1 VEPAGAWLTLRSAG
15 KCSPLRGFW
24 SKTMYEP
31 RRISRSSYVSVRGL
45 RYRIRCWGP
54 EEGEPFVLLHGG
66 RDASA
71 TFQFMV
77 DCFERDWRIVA
88 PDWRG
93 HGKSERAPQGYWF
106 PDYLADLDAIL
117 EQFFPGRPVP
127 LAGHSLG
134 GNAACTYA
142 GLRPGRVSR
151 LISLDGFGLPDLGP
165 QAAPA
170 QLRRWLAGWRQPP
183 QQHSTYASIEEMAA
197 RLAQANPRLDKGKA
211 LFLAS
216 ELRERLPDGRYTWDF
231 DPLHRAPFA
240 TLHRRAEWA
249 ACLAL
254 VQAPTLFIGSDLPF
268 PPALRDEPEGL
279 AARAAAIPHARF
291 ERVAGAGHNLHHDE
305 PEAVAR
311 LVEGFLAAE

>member
-1 VEPAGAWLTLRSAG
+1 
-15 KCSPLRGFW
+15 
-24 SKTMYEP
+24 MYKP
-31 RRISRSSYVSVRGL
+31 RKLSRSSYLPVRGL

-54 EEGEPFVLLHGG
+54 EAGAPLILLHGG

-93 HGKSERAPQGYWF
+93 HGKSGRAPQGYWF

-117 EQFFPGRPVP
+117 EALFPGEPVP

-142 GLRPGRVSR
+142 GLRPERVSR
-151 LISLDGFGLPDLGP
+151 LSFHDGFGLPDLGAE
-165 QAAPA
+165 AAPA
-170 QLRRWLAGWRQPP
+170 QLRRWLAGWREPP
-183 QQHSTYASIEEMAA
+183 RGHFSCEASPKMAA
-197 RLAQANPRLDKGKA
+197 RLRQANPRLGEGKS

-216 ELRERLPDGRYTWDF
+216 ELSERLPDGRFTWDF

-254 VQAPTLFIGSDLPF
+254 VRAPTLFIASDLPF
-268 PPALRDEPEGL
+268 PPPLRDEPEGL
-279 AARAAAIPHARF
+279 AARAAAIPGARF
-291 ERVAGAGHNLHHDE
+291 ERIAGTGHNLHHDE
-305 PEAVAR
+305 PGAVAR
-311 LVEGFLAAE
+311 LVEGFLTEA

>member
-1 VEPAGAWLTLRSAG
+1 
-15 KCSPLRGFW
+15 
-24 SKTMYEP
+24 MYKP
-31 RRISRSSYVSVRGL
+31 RRLPRSFFLPIRGL
-45 RYRIRCWGP
+45 RYHVRRWGP
-54 EEGEPFVLLHGG
+54 EAGEPLILLHGG

-77 DCFERDWRIVA
+77 DCFERDWGIVA

-117 EQFFPGRPVP
+117 EALFPGQPVP
-127 LAGHSLG
+127 LVGHSLG

-151 LISLDGFGLPDLGP
+151 LVSLDGFGLPDLGP

-170 QLRRWLAGWRQPP
+170 QLQRWLAGWREPP
-183 QQHSTYASIEEMAA
+183 PPHKTYASVADMAA
-197 RLAQANPRLDKGKA
+197 RLRQANPRLDEAKS

-216 ELRERLPDGRYTWDF
+216 GLSERLADGRFTWDF
-231 DPLHRAPFA
+231 DPRHRAPFA

-254 VQAPTLFIGSDLPF
+254 VRAPGAVHRLGPAVPAGTTGRARRAGGAGRGHSGC
-268 PPALRDEPEGL
+268 ALR
-279 AARAAAIPHARF
+279 ARRGHRPQPAPRRARDTRRAGGGIPHR
-291 ERVAGAGHNLHHDE
+291 RLSGVRGVAA
-305 PEAVAR
+305 
-311 LVEGFLAAE
+311 F

>member
-1 VEPAGAWLTLRSAG
+1 MRLCGAEVG
-15 KCSPLRGFW
+15 EK
-24 SKTMYEP
+24 MYRP
-31 RRISRSSYVSVRGL
+31 QRVSRSLRLAVRGL
-45 RYRIRCWGP
+45 SYHIRCWGP
-54 EEGEPFVLLHGG
+54 EAGEPFALLHGG

-77 DCFERDWRIVA
+77 DCFERDWLIVA

-117 EQFFPGRPVP
+117 EQLFPGRPVP
-127 LAGHSLG
+127 LVGHSLG

-142 GLRPGRVSR
+142 GLRPERVSR
-151 LISLDGFGLPDLGP
+151 LVSLDGFGLPDLGP

-170 QLRRWLAGWRQPP
+170 QLQRWLAGWREPP
-183 QQHSTYASIEEMAA
+183 PPHKTYASVAEMAA
-197 RLAQANPRLDKGKA
+197 RLRQANRRLDEAKS

-216 ELRERLPDGRYTWDF
+216 ELSERLPDGRSTWDF

-240 TLHRRAEWA
+240 TLHRKAEWA

-254 VQAPTLFIGSDLPF
+254 VRAPALFIGSDLPF

-279 AARAAAIPHARF
+279 AARAAAIPGARF
-291 ERVAGAGHNLHHDE
+291 ERIAGTGHNLHHDE

-311 LVEGFLAAE
+311 LVEGFLAEG

>member
-1 VEPAGAWLTLRSAG
+1 MYNPRRVSRSLTLVA
-15 KCSPLRGFW
+15 
-24 SKTMYEP
+24 
-31 RRISRSSYVSVRGL
+31 RGL
-45 RYRIRCWGP
+45 RHHLRCWGP
-54 EEGEPFVLLHGG
+54 ETGKPLILLHGG

-77 DCFERDWRIVA
+77 DCFKSDWRIVA

-93 HGKSERAPQGYWF
+93 HGKSERAAQGYWF

-117 EQFFPGRPVP
+117 EALFPATPV
-127 LAGHSLG
+127 LLVGHSLG

-142 GLRPGRVSR
+142 GLRPERVSR

-165 QAAPA
+165 HAAPA
-170 QLRRWLAGWRQPP
+170 QLQRWLTGWREPLPP
-183 QQHSTYASIEEMAA
+183 HKTYASVADMAA
-197 RLAQANPRLDKGKA
+197 RLRQANPRLDEAKS
-211 LFLAS
+211 LFLAR
-216 ELRERLPDGRYTWDF
+216 ELSERLPDGRYTWDF
-231 DPLHRAPFA
+231 DPRHRAPFA

-254 VQAPTLFIGSDLPF
+254 VRAPTLFIASDLPF

-279 AARAAAIPHARF
+279 AARAAAIPGARF
-291 ERVAGAGHNLHHDE
+291 ERIAGAGHNLHHDE

-311 LVEGFLAAE
+311 LVEGFLTEA